1 MALTLEIRRY
11 FCTAN
16 LEAPYVATV
25 MEDGQLLNQM
35 AYYPSTESAI
45 AAGLA
50 WIGEHRA
57 PTETTLVVV
66 PDP

>member
-1 MALTLEIRRY
+1 MKITLEVRRY

-16 LEAPYVATV
+16 LEAPYVATL
-25 MEDGQLLNQM
+25 MDGSELLNQM
-35 AYYPSTESAI
+35 AYYPSVEAAI

-50 WIGEHRA
+50 WIGEHCA
-57 PTETTLVVV
+57 DAETTVVVV